1 MAEAVQ
7 DLQVTIGP
15 TESGY
20 NYQKVIQEE
29 NMNKAFLASF
39 VIVALALATTGCKT
53 TERYDGSYP
62 NVGTGEI
69 LVPMI
74 KWGF

>member
-1 MAEAVQ
+1 MAEADQDVQ
-7 DLQVTIGP
+7 DTTGLTGNA
-15 TESGY
+15 Y
-20 NYQKVIQEE
+20 NCRKEIQEE
-29 NMNKAFLASF
+29 NMNRILAAVVILLAS
-39 VIVALALATTGCKT
+39 LTTVGCKT
-53 TERYDGSYP
+53 TEHYDGSYP